1 MMAVHRK
8 GIHWMYLKRTLVT
21 SLTFALAAA
30 LTIIPLVPAGFP
42 QGPSNDKAD
51 LTAIYKIKDEG
62 LNRSQ
67 VMETLSYLTDVHGPR
82 LSGSP
87 GIRGAQQWAQDQLK
101 KWGMEN
107 VTTHKY
113 EFGRGWT
120 LKRFSAHMVAP
131 QYAPLIAYPKAWSP
145 GFTGGPI
152 KAQAIRVDIA
162 TEADLDK
169 YKGKLKGMYVLTQ
182 PARDVEAHF
191 NALGSRWT
199 SDQLA
204 AEGTQPDPRAPFVVP
219 GGGRGGRGGQPA

>member
-1 MMAVHRK
+1 MAAYALK
-8 GIHWMYLKRTLVT
+8 GTKGDHQMYMKRALVT
-21 SLTFALAAA
+21 SLTLAIS
-30 LTIIPLVPAGFP
+30 LGPLVPAGLA
-42 QGPSNDKAD
+42 QDKAD
-51 LTAIYKIKDEG
+51 LTAVYKIKDEG
-62 LNRSQ
+62 LNHSQ

-107 VTTHKY
+107 VATHQY
-113 EFGRGWT
+113 AFGPAWT

-145 GFTGGPI
+145 GFANGPI
-152 KAQAIRVDIA
+152 KGQAIRVDIA

-169 YKGKLKGMYVLTQ
+169 YKGKLKGMYLLTQ

-199 SDQLA
+199 ADQLA